1 MYTIH
6 ITETANADLTA
17 IFNYIAED
25 SEDRASNYL
34 GKLGQAILELQDFPN
49 MGSRGRY
56 EELKRLGMRML
67 PYDDYLILYTVSE
80 KDEKVNIVRVVHGTV
95 DYRRLF

>member
-25 SEDRASNYL
+25 SEERTSNYL
-34 GKLGQAILELQDFPN
+34 GKLGQAILELQNFPN
-49 MGSRGRY
+49 MGSSGRF
-56 EELKRLGMRML
+56 EELKRLSIRMF

-80 KDEKVNIVRVVHGTV
+80 KGERVNIVRVVHGTV
-95 DYRRLF
+95 DYRKLF